1 MSSFFRSVREAL
13 GIAPVDRFTVD
24 YLRHLL
30 GILERNPVVTP
41 SNVEAM
47 VETVRA
53 AARPSRME
61 PAAVCA
67 PGARHLEIQ
76 RRSSPAAA
84 LPRAAPP
91 HEHAPASGAAPRAP
105 APSGLTPHAAAAAAR
120 LRPGAGNL
128 GTADVGGPALFA
140 NG

>member
-1 MSSFFRSVREAL
+1 MSSFFSSVREAL

-53 AARPSRME
+53 AARPPVHGTRCRVRSWRG
-61 PAAVCA
+61 A
-67 PGARHLEIQ
+67 PGD
-76 RRSSPAAA
+76 SAA
-84 LPRAAPP
+84 LLSR
-91 HEHAPASGAAPRAP
+91 G
-105 APSGLTPHAAAAAAR
+105 GAAAR
-120 LRPGAGNL
+120 VRRTGRDRSA
-128 GTADVGGPALFA
+128 A
-140 NG
+140 